1 MKLFQPG
8 YSTTCKILSFLAT
21 YLFILP
27 SMVRGEEG
35 VMTCSSGICL
45 PGDYNK
51 MNLPGKKPL
60 RVDAQ
65 MYLMEVYEVEK
76 YLPPVN
82 FTQKYN
88 FHLRWT
94 NGPGPCM

>member
-1 MKLFQPG
+1 
-8 YSTTCKILSFLAT
+8 
-21 YLFILP
+21 
-27 SMVRGEEG
+27 
-35 VMTCSSGICL
+35 MTCSSGICL

-88 FHLRWT
+88 FHRRWT

>member
-1 MKLFQPG
+1 MEISQPG
-8 YSTTCKILSFLAT
+8 HSTTWNILSFLAT

-35 VMTCSSGICL
+35 VMTCSGGICL

-60 RVDAQ
+60 YIDAQ
-65 MYLMEVYEVEK
+65 MYLMEIYEVEK
-76 YLPPVN
+76 YSPPVI
-82 FTQKYN
+82 
-88 FHLRWT
+88 FH
-94 NGPGPCM
+94 

>member
-1 MKLFQPG
+1 
-8 YSTTCKILSFLAT
+8 
-21 YLFILP
+21 
-27 SMVRGEEG
+27 MVRGDDG

-76 YLPPVN
+76 YSPPVIASVRHESS
-82 FTQKYN
+82 T
-88 FHLRWT
+88 LTLIRS
-94 NGPGPCM
+94 